1 MVTKFDNNTMENVFH
16 GHSREDGECVVMCTI
31 EFGLD
36 CMKKVVSDEDLGIV
50 FSPIDSP
57 PGFSTWGSSEQG
69 STKAETMEKRTL
81 VKPKVLLES
90 VLEIM
95 G

>member
-1 MVTKFDNNTMENVFH
+1 MENVFH
-16 GHSREDGECVVMCTI
+16 GLSREDGECVVMCTI

-36 CMKKVVSDEDLGIV
+36 CMKKVVSDEDLGIM
-50 FSPIDSP
+50 FSPIDP
-57 PGFSTWGSSEQG
+57 PVGFSTWGIPGKGLS
-69 STKAETMEKRTL
+69 KAETMERRTL

-90 VLEIM
+90 VIEIM